1 MIFELFVFAPN
12 SVTPL
17 SCLFISCNPWS
28 DGDSEVDEIQYLNDG
43 RVRNFSASDSGIAV
57 GFGVDYA
64 GSDSLNRRA
73 DFVSY
78 SADKDVLNIGP
89 IYHF

>member
-1 MIFELFVFAPN
+1 MK
-12 SVTPL
+12 SL
-17 SCLFISCNPWS
+17 SRLFISCNLWS
-28 DGDSEVDEIQYLNDG
+28 DGDIEVYEIQYVNDG

-64 GSDSLNRRA
+64 GPDSFNRRA

-78 SADKDVLNIGP
+78 SADQDVLNSGP